1 MGQTHSIRQPAVA
14 IVLALAAAALL
25 AVRKDVRQDSPRD
38 PAAVPDIALQTLASG
53 VGPITSIAN
62 AGDTRLFLTLQ
73 TGRIVIFSGGQ
84 VLPAPF
90 LDLTALVSCCIE
102 RGLLS
107 MAFHPQYA
115 SNGFFFVDYTNT
127 AGNTVI
133 ARYKVSP
140 GDPNSADP
148 SSGVILLTILQPF
161 ANHNGGELQFG
172 PDAYLYIGMGDGGS
186 ANDPMCNG
194 QRNDT
199 LLGKLLRIDVDQ
211 NVSSPPFYGI
221 PATNPFASGGAMPEI
236 WAKGLRNPWRFSF
249 DRATGDLY
257 IGDVGQDTRE
267 EIDFQPRA
275 SSGGENYGWK
285 IMEGTLCGAGGAS
298 GCPAGVPACNSASFK
313 YPIYEYSHAGSGG
326 CTGSV
331 IGGYVYRGAAD
342 PALDG
347 IYLYGDYCLG
357 WLFGNSRMLSPNVP
371 ELTTFG
377 EDSAGEL
384 YLGAQTGD
392 LYRIVAPA
400 APAPTPVS
408 ARMTPALLRSPR
420 PSPRV
425 VVFPTQLERVPL
437 GAWGGAQISMTVTVS
452 GATLQQTCASGTL
465 GSPLLLDPAGRFD
478 VAGTYTRQKGGP
490 IGPGDTHPARYTGST
505 DGRIMTLM
513 IQETDDGMS
522 FGPFTL
528 TFGVETT
535 PNPCPLL

>member
-1 MGQTHSIRQPAVA
+1 MGQTHSIRRPAVA
-14 IVLALAAAALL
+14 IVLSLAAAILL
-25 AVRKDVRQDSPRD
+25 AVRRDIRQDSLRD
-38 PAAVPDIALQTLASG
+38 PAAVPDITAQTLASG

-62 AGDTRLFLTLQ
+62 AGDARLFLTLQ

-84 VLPAPF
+84 VLPAAF
-90 LDLTALVSCCIE
+90 LDLTSLVSCCVE

-107 MAFHPQYA
+107 IAFHPQYA

-140 GDPNSADP
+140 GNPSSGDP
-148 SSGVILLTILQPF
+148 SSGIILLTILQPF

-172 PDAYLYIGMGDGGS
+172 PDGYLYIGMGDGGS

-221 PATNPFASGGAMPEI
+221 PATNPFAAGGAMPEI

-267 EIDFQPRA
+267 EIDFQPHA
-275 SSGGENYGWK
+275 SKGGENYGWK
-285 IMEGTLCGAGGAS
+285 IMEGTLCGAGDAF
-298 GCPAGVPACNSASFK
+298 GCPAGVPACNSASFQ
-313 YPIYEYSHAGSGG
+313 YPLYEYAHAGSGG

-331 IGGYVYRGAAD
+331 IGGYVYRGAAY

-357 WLFGNSRMLSPNVP
+357 WLFGNGVRLSPNVP

-377 EDSAGEL
+377 EDAVGEL

-392 LYRIVAPA
+392 LYRIVLPGT
-400 APAPTPVS
+400 PTPLP
-408 ARMTPALLRSPR
+408 ARMTPAPLRSPR

-425 VVFPTQLERVPL
+425 VRAPQPLAKVPP
-437 GAWGGAQISMTVTVS
+437 GTWGGDQISMTVTDG
-452 GATLQQTCASGTL
+452 GATLQQTCAKGTL
-465 GSPLLLDPAGRFD
+465 DSPLLLDPAGHFD
-478 VAGTYTRQKGGP
+478 VTGTYTRQTGGP

-505 DGRIMTLM
+505 DGRTMTLM
-513 IQETDDGMS
+513 IQDTDDAMT
-522 FGPFTL
+522 FGPFPL

-535 PNPCPLL
+535 INSCPLL

>member
-1 MGQTHSIRQPAVA
+1 MDLHSIRRPVA
-14 IVLALAAAALL
+14 ASVLALAAAALL
-25 AVRKDVRQDSPRD
+25 SLRQDARQDFRWDAP
-38 PAAVPDIALQTLASG
+38 AVPDIALQTLASG

-62 AGDTRLFLTLQ
+62 AGDARLFLTLQ
-73 TGRIVIFSGGQ
+73 TGRVVIFSGGQ
-84 VLPAPF
+84 VLPAAF
-90 LDLTALVSCCIE
+90 LDLTPLVSCCVE

-107 MAFHPQYA
+107 IAFHPRYA

-133 ARYKVSP
+133 ARYKVSA
-140 GDPNSADP
+140 GNPNSADP

-172 PDAYLYIGMGDGGS
+172 SDGYLYIGMGDGGS

-211 NVSSPPFYGI
+211 DVSSPPFYGI
-221 PATNPFASGGAMPEI
+221 PDTNPFAAGGAMPEI

-257 IGDVGQDTRE
+257 IGDVGQDTWE
-267 EIDFQPRA
+267 EIDFQPR
-275 SSGGENYGWK
+275 SSKGGENYGWK
-285 IMEGTLCGAGGAS
+285 IMEGTLCGAGDAS
-298 GCPAGVPACNSASFK
+298 GCPAGVPPCNSAGFQ
-313 YPIYEYSHAGSGG
+313 YPIYEYGHAGSGG

-331 IGGYVYRGAAD
+331 IGGYVYRGAAY

-347 IYLYGDYCLG
+347 VYLYGDYCLG
-357 WLFGNSRMLSPNVP
+357 WLFGNGQRLSPNVP

-377 EDSAGEL
+377 EDAAGEL
-384 YLGAQTGD
+384 YLGTQTGD
-392 LYRIVAPA
+392 LYRIVLPET
-400 APAPTPVS
+400 PTPTPLS
-408 ARMTPALLRSPR
+408 ARMTPAPLRTLR

-425 VVFPTQLERVPL
+425 VRPTPPLARVPPGIW
-437 GAWGGAQISMTVTVS
+437 GAEQISMTVTDS
-452 GATLQQTCASGTL
+452 GAALQQMCANGTL
-465 GSPLLLDPAGRFD
+465 DSPLLLDPAARFD
-478 VAGTYTRQKGGP
+478 VTGTYTRQKGGP
-490 IGPGDTHPARYTGST
+490 IGIGDVHHARYTGWT
-505 DGRIMTLM
+505 DGRTMTLL
-513 IQETDDGMS
+513 IQDTDAGMT

-535 PNPCPLL
+535 VNPCPLV